1 MIFVIPKYYGRSKNS
16 RLDTFLPPIIIVVI
30 LLFEKKNGEPTPPP
44 RTSLK
49 VFFFSHISGEVGTL
63 GGGVWLIQLEAE
75 K

>member
-16 RLDTFLPPIIIVVI
+16 RLDTFLPPIITVVI

-49 VFFFSHISGEVGTL
+49 VFFSAIFPGRWVRWGGEFG
-63 GGGVWLIQLEAE
+63 
-75 K
+75 